1 MRSEVGITPDPSSL
15 FQEVNVYRRRSS
27 MAPAA
32 PKASVASSAKGQA
45 PMRIYYDR
53 LAIAIVGCLSILTLL
68 IGGVLALAGVV
79 SGWVPFIGLLLG
91 VGSFASLRAIAVSA
105 RRAKLLARME
115 TTRKRAMETVAEPV
129 AQATK
134 KQTAVFDAQPN
145 SNKRAPN
152 LTVEELRAE
161 ALRIAAKGSPIQRPA
176 GWEPTEVPLPQYVV
190 KNAVKRPAPE
200 AIEPAEVLKAST
212 NATLRAQEASKQLA
226 KAVEAAATSSSES
239 IETLAST
246 TQASTIEADS
256 PVAEAAS
263 AKTTS
268 ERAAR
273 DDTRMNLDDVMQRR
287 RA

>member
-1 MRSEVGITPDPSSL
+1 
-15 FQEVNVYRRRSS
+15 

-32 PKASVASSAKGQA
+32 PKASVASSVKGQA
-45 PMRIYYDR
+45 PLRIYYDR
-53 LAIAIVGCLSILTLL
+53 LAIALLGCLSVLALL
-68 IGGVLALAGVV
+68 IGGVLALAGVF

-91 VGSFASLRAIAVSA
+91 VGSFASLRVIAVRA

-115 TTRKRAMETVAEPV
+115 TTRKRAMETMAEPV
-129 AQATK
+129 AQAPK

-161 ALRIAAKGSPIQRPA
+161 ALRIAANGSPIQRPA

-200 AIEPAEVLKAST
+200 AMEQPEVLKAST

-226 KAVEAAATSSSES
+226 KAVEAAAVGSNEN
-239 IETLAST
+239 IETPDGATPASAIATDST
-246 TQASTIEADS
+246 TPDPT
-256 PVAEAAS
+256 S
-263 AKTTS
+263 AKTTT
-268 ERAAR
+268 ERSAR
-273 DDTRMNLDDVMQRR
+273 DETRMNLDDVMQRR